1 MPFPPAIAQT
11 GKFVD
16 VPNHFVSIHIV
27 IMMMPA
33 HLIELFFRPSRVAFT
48 QDFAFCMLNGS
59 KRKMMKYKLVWTIAG
74 IRKLRFM
81 AAARSQGY
89 AFMPLQPCFLL
100 DEMSWFRA
108 KFKMGKSA

>member
-1 MPFPPAIAQT
+1 M
-11 GKFVD
+11 V
-16 VPNHFVSIHIV
+16 V
-27 IMMMPA
+27 PA
-33 HLIELFFRPSRVAFT
+33 HLVELFFRPSWIAFT

-59 KRKMMKYKLVWTIAG
+59 KRKVVKHKLVWTIMG
-74 IRKLRFM
+74 TSKLRFM

-89 AFMPLQPCFLL
+89 AVLALQPCFFL